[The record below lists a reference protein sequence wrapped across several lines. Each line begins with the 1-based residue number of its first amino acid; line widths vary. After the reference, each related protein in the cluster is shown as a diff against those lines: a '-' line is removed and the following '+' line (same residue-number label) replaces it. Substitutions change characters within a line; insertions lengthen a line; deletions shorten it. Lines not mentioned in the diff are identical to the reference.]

1 MLAIAPI
8 VAVAQRQTD
17 DATTQLQKLNRF
29 YRYLHG
35 MYVDSV
41 AMAPIVESAI
51 RGMLEEL
58 DPHSAYL
65 DAEEMKA
72 AEETMQGS
80 FSGIGIEYNIH
91 NDSIIVVNTVVQGP
105 AEKVGL
111 LPNDRI
117 VEIDGENVVGISRN
131 DVPPKLRGER
141 GSTVRIGVA
150 RHGIKEILPFSIVRD
165 NIPINSIDAVF
176 KQGSTGYIKVNR
188 FERNTMRTDI
198 FSVRISPK
206 ICICDINFS
215 SGTRRMPIPLTVC
228 LLTTTQIMLCLRRKS
243 LRNAEEILT
252 VRMFRLP
259 G

>member
-1 MLAIAPI
+1 MKRKVCAITALLMLVIAPF
-8 VAVAQRQTD
+8 VAVAQRQAD

-91 NDSIIVVNTVVQGP
+91 NDSIIVVNTIVQGP
-105 AEKVGL
+105 ADKAGL
-111 LPNDRI
+111 QPNDRI
-117 VEIDGENVVGISRN
+117 VEIDGDLCYFLNGRQTPDAGLVKFKGDYYFI
-131 DVPPKLRGER
+131 
-141 GSTVRIGVA
+141 
-150 RHGIKEILPFSIVRD
+150 D
-165 NIPINSIDAVF
+165 NAAKAV
-176 KQGSTGYIKVNR
+176 T
-188 FERNTMRTDI
+188 NTTMQVTDT
-198 FSVRISPK
+198 
-206 ICICDINFS
+206 N
-215 SGTRRMPIPLTVC
+215 G
-228 LLTTTQIMLCLRRKS
+228 LLTEGTYTFGADGKLVL
-243 LRNAEEILT
+243 
-252 VRMFRLP
+252 
-259 G
+259 

>member
-1 MLAIAPI
+1 MLAIAPF

-80 FSGIGIEYNIH
+80 FSGIGIE
-91 NDSIIVVNTVVQGP
+91 
-105 AEKVGL
+105 
-111 LPNDRI
+111 
-117 VEIDGENVVGISRN
+117 
-131 DVPPKLRGER
+131 
-141 GSTVRIGVA
+141 
-150 RHGIKEILPFSIVRD
+150 
-165 NIPINSIDAVF
+165 
-176 KQGSTGYIKVNR
+176 
-188 FERNTMRTDI
+188 
-198 FSVRISPK
+198 
-206 ICICDINFS
+206 
-215 SGTRRMPIPLTVC
+215 
-228 LLTTTQIMLCLRRKS
+228 
-243 LRNAEEILT
+243 
-252 VRMFRLP
+252 
-259 G
+259 